1 MLPQPIA
8 TVLICLGLTFYV
20 AVGLRT
26 EINFVALLPIP
37 ETLMQDFNIYKGAL
51 AAVEQGQDPYAD
63 RNIGSGFLYPPPS
76 LLLLLP
82 FDALRA
88 GWQIS
93 LFTALNLSA
102 LALILYGIA
111 DRYKLPFARVWWW
124 FPLAFGFAP
133 FLEVLHMGQV
143 NILVSLAVLVMLAYL
158 DRSPA
163 VSGVALGAAICL
175 KVTPL
180 AYFLYLAVISRF
192 RVIAFAILAV
202 ATLVLVSGV
211 AFSFQHLITYADVLR
226 DLALVTLPADGNAQ
240 SLPAI
245 LTFRGIIQPESMQE
259 TQRVLDIFL
268 AFAVLCSAFLVRR
281 GSMPEGLFVVLGLA
295 LVSASNV
302 VWYHHYA
309 FLLLPLFVWLAATN
323 LNPLATAWVVG
334 GLTIVNLD
342 RWGLTS
348 GLLAHAFIG
357 ATILLILVTQVAD
370 VVRQRQRAEDSEPIP
385 TPRTAGA

>member
-1 MLPQPIA
+1 MLPRPIA

-26 EINFVALLPIP
+26 EINFTAIKPIP
-37 ETLMQDFNIYKGAL
+37 ESLMQDFNIYKGAL

-76 LLLLLP
+76 LLFFLP
-82 FDALRA
+82 FDAIRT

-111 DRYKLPFARVWWW
+111 DLYKLPFARIWWW

-143 NILVSLAVLVMLAYL
+143 NILVSLAILVMLAYL

-163 VSGVALGAAICL
+163 VSGIALGAAISL

-180 AYFLYLAVISRF
+180 AYVLYLAVISRF
-192 RVIAFAILAV
+192 RVIVFAILAV
-202 ATLVLVSGV
+202 ATLVLAWAV
-211 AFSFQHLITYADVLR
+211 AFSFQHFITYADVLR
-226 DLALVTLPADGNAQ
+226 DLTLVSLPADGNGQ
-240 SLPAI
+240 SIPAL
-245 LTFRGIIQPESMQE
+245 LTFHGIIPSESMQD

-268 AFAVLCSAFLVRR
+268 AVAVLSSALLVRR

-295 LVSASNV
+295 LISASNV

-370 VVRQRQRAEDSEPIP
+370 VVRQRQRGEDIEPVP
-385 TPRTAGA
+385 TPRTVGT